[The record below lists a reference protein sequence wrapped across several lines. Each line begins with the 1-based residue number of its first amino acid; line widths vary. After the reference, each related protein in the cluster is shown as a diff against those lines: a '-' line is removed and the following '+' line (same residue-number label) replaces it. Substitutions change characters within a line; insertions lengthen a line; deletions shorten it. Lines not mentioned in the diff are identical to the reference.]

1 MIDIAGN
8 TFAFIIALG
17 VIIFVHEFGH
27 LVVAKAFGMRVLAF
41 SLGFGRRLFG
51 FRRGETEYKVAL
63 IPLGGYVQ
71 LGGEDPTEVSTDPR
85 EFLNRPRWQR
95 VLVYLAGP
103 AMNVILAILLIA
115 IVFMAGIEVSAL
127 PNNPPIVGTVV
138 EGSPGEQAGL
148 LPGDRIVSVSGKE
161 ISQWDE
167 IQFAIL
173 TGPEIELSL
182 LVEREGG
189 ERQVVLTPSRVPKYE
204 FGDAGIFPKMLP
216 RVSEVLTGS
225 PAEEAGFAPGDEMRA
240 LNGRPLISGQEFVEL
255 IEKNAD
261 QVVVVE
267 VLRHDQAV
275 RLAVTPRDEGG
286 VGRIG
291 VRLGYFQRF
300 GPSAAL
306 VESVRFNLQI
316 TRQTFMVLGKI
327 FSGQLAAKSALS
339 GPIEIAALSGA
350 AARTGVKELI
360 RLMGLLS
367 ISIAILNLLPIPVLD
382 GGQIF
387 ILAIESTRR
396 RDLSLK
402 VKERIN
408 QFGTLVIV
416 VLMVMVL
423 YFDLSKNIP
432 AGLLPGS

>member
-8 TFAFIIALG
+8 ALAFMIALG
-17 VIIFVHEFGH
+17 IIIFVHEAGH
-27 LVVAKAFGMRVLAF
+27 LIVAKAFGMKVLAF
-41 SLGFGRRLFG
+41 SLGFGKRLFG

-71 LGGEDPTEVSTDPR
+71 LGGEDPSEVSDDPR

-95 VLVYLAGP
+95 VLVFLAGP

-115 IVFMAGIEVSAL
+115 IVFMAGIEISAL
-127 PNNPPIVGTVV
+127 PNNPPIVGTVI
-138 EGSPGEQAGL
+138 EGSPGEEAGL
-148 LPGDRIVSVSGKE
+148 LPGDEILSLSGKK
-161 ISQWDE
+161 ISRWDE

-173 TGPEIELSL
+173 TSPETAIPM
-182 LVEREGG
+182 LVERDGD

-216 RVSEVLTGS
+216 RVSEVLVDS
-225 PAEEAGFAPGDEMRA
+225 PAEAAGFATGDQMRA
-240 LNGRPLISGQEFVEL
+240 LNGRPLLSGEEFVSL
-255 IEKNAD
+255 IEKNAG
-261 QVVVVE
+261 QEVVVE
-267 VLRHDQAV
+267 VLRDD
-275 RLAVTPRDEGG
+275 RPIDLLVTPRDEGG

-291 VRLGYFQRF
+291 VRLGYFQKF
-300 GPSAAL
+300 GPARAL
-306 VESVRFNLQI
+306 VESVRFNMQI

-327 FSGQLAAKSALS
+327 LSGQLAAKSALS

-350 AARTGVKELI
+350 AARSGLKDLI

-396 RDLSLK
+396 RDLSFK

-408 QFGTLVIV
+408 QVGTLMIIA
-416 VLMVMVL
+416 LMVMVL

>member
-8 TFAFIIALG
+8 ALAFIIALG
-17 VIIFVHEFGH
+17 VIIFVHEAGH
-27 LVVAKAFGMRVLAF
+27 LIVAKAFGMRVLAF
-41 SLGFGRRLFG
+41 SLGFGKRLFG

-71 LGGEDPTEVSTDPR
+71 LGGEDPSEVTDDPR
-85 EFLNRPRWQR
+85 EFMNRPRWQR

-103 AMNVILAILLIA
+103 AMNIILAVVLIA

-127 PNNPPIVGTVV
+127 PNNPPIIGTVV
-138 EGSPGEQAGL
+138 EGSPGEKAGL
-148 LPGDRIVSVSGKE
+148 VPGDTILSLSGKK
-161 ISQWDE
+161 ISRWDE

-173 TGPEIELSL
+173 TGPETDIPM
-182 LVEREGG
+182 LVERDGA

-216 RVSEVLTGS
+216 RVSEVLVDS
-225 PAEEAGFAPGDEMRA
+225 PAEAAGFAPGDQMRA
-240 LNGRPLISGQEFVEL
+240 LNGRPLISGEEFVSL
-255 IEKNAD
+255 IEKNAG
-261 QVVVVE
+261 QQVVVE
-267 VLRHDQAV
+267 VLRNDQPV
-275 RLAVTPRDEGG
+275 DLLVTPRDEGG

-300 GPSAAL
+300 GPARAV

-327 FSGQLAAKSALS
+327 FSGQMAAKSALS

-350 AARTGVKELI
+350 AARSGLKDLI

-396 RDLSLK
+396 RDLSFK
-402 VKERIN
+402 VKDRIN
-408 QFGTLVIV
+408 QVGTLMIV

-432 AGLLPGS
+432 AGLIPGS

>member
-1 MIDIAGN
+1 MIDIVGN
-8 TFAFIIALG
+8 ALAFIIALG
-17 VIIFVHEFGH
+17 IIIFVHEAGH
-27 LVVAKAFGMRVLAF
+27 LIVAKAFGMRVLAF
-41 SLGFGRRLFG
+41 SLGFGKRLFG

-71 LGGEDPTEVSTDPR
+71 LGGEDPSEVTDDPR
-85 EFLNRPRWQR
+85 AFMNRPRWQR

-103 AMNVILAILLIA
+103 AMNIILAVVLIA
-115 IVFMAGIEVSAL
+115 LVFMAGIEVSAL
-127 PNNPPIVGTVV
+127 PNNPPIIGTVV
-138 EGSPGEQAGL
+138 EGSPGEKAGL
-148 LPGDRIVSVSGKE
+148 VPGDTILSLSGKK

-173 TGPEIELSL
+173 TGPETDIPM
-182 LVEREGG
+182 LVERDGA

-216 RVSEVLTGS
+216 RVSEVLVDS
-225 PAEEAGFAPGDEMRA
+225 PAEAAGFAPGDQMRA
-240 LNGRPLISGQEFVEL
+240 VNGRPLISGEEFVSL
-255 IEKNAD
+255 IEKNAG
-261 QVVVVE
+261 QQVVVE
-267 VLRHDQAV
+267 VLRNDQPV
-275 RLAVTPRDEGG
+275 DLLVTPRDEGG

-300 GPSAAL
+300 GPARAV

-327 FSGQLAAKSALS
+327 FSGQMAAKSALS

-350 AARTGVKELI
+350 AARSGLKDLI

-396 RDLSLK
+396 RDLSFK

-408 QFGTLVIV
+408 QVGTVMIV

-432 AGLLPGS
+432 AGLIPGS

>member
-8 TFAFIIALG
+8 ALAFMIALG
-17 VIIFVHEFGH
+17 IIIFVHEAGH
-27 LVVAKAFGMRVLAF
+27 LIVAKAFGMKVLAF
-41 SLGFGRRLFG
+41 SLGFGKRLFG

-71 LGGEDPTEVSTDPR
+71 LGGEDPSEVSDDPR

-95 VLVYLAGP
+95 VLVFLAGP

-115 IVFMAGIEVSAL
+115 IVFMAGIEISAL
-127 PNNPPIVGTVV
+127 PNNPPIVGTVI
-138 EGSPGEQAGL
+138 EGSPGEEAGL
-148 LPGDRIVSVSGKE
+148 LPGDEILSLSGKK
-161 ISQWDE
+161 ISRWDE

-173 TGPEIELSL
+173 TSPETAIRM
-182 LVEREGG
+182 LVERDGD

-216 RVSEVLTGS
+216 RVSEVLVDS
-225 PAEEAGFAPGDEMRA
+225 PAEAAGFATGDQMRA
-240 LNGRPLISGQEFVEL
+240 LNGRPLLSGEEFVSL
-255 IEKNAD
+255 IEKNAG
-261 QVVVVE
+261 QEVVVE
-267 VLRHDQAV
+267 VLRDD
-275 RLAVTPRDEGG
+275 RPIDLLVTPRDEGG

-291 VRLGYFQRF
+291 VRLGYFQKF
-300 GPSAAL
+300 GPARAL
-306 VESVRFNLQI
+306 VESVRFNMQI

-327 FSGQLAAKSALS
+327 LSGQLAAKSALS

-350 AARTGVKELI
+350 AARSGLKDLI

-396 RDLSLK
+396 RDLSFK

-408 QFGTLVIV
+408 QVGTLMIIA
-416 VLMVMVL
+416 LMVMVL